1 MFWKFSVSNRANPT
15 KQSGFGL
22 IELMVSISIMILVVS
37 IVVTG
42 QSSFNS
48 SVLLRSE
55 AYDIALRIRE
65 VQLNAVSASSDGS
78 NDFRSVLGVH
88 FDETTNNQRFAVF
101 KDSDGDN
108 YYDGVGEQFDIQGVI
123 NPRFVVSDIREV
135 GGTTATPDELSIVF
149 ERPNFDAKFFDS
161 PGNELT
167 GSAVQIDL
175 QEIDTGD
182 VRTIEVTATGQIG
195 VI

>member
-1 MFWKFSVSNRANPT
+1 
-15 KQSGFGL
+15 
-22 IELMVSISIMILVVS
+22 MILVVS